1 MGRLA
6 TLTRYRHCILRMQ
19 AKRICMAMHCIPR
32 RAPVAI
38 LDKSMYSY
46 DTPPGGDFARYVD
59 QLLAKQSVAAQPMM
73 PTKAVPPVVGRPN
86 IGSVQKLPA
95 AGAVVSKADELL
107 ERIRQLETRKGTA
120 PGKTAPAS
128 PMQAERTA
136 GSIFAPA
143 STTATA
149 TKTSGLQTLGWATAA
164 VLGVIFPPLG
174 AVMLLGLLKKAFSNK
189 AKN

>member
-1 MGRLA
+1 M
-6 TLTRYRHCILRMQ
+6 
-19 AKRICMAMHCIPR
+19 
-32 RAPVAI
+32 
-38 LDKSMYSY
+38 
-46 DTPPGGDFARYVD
+46 
-59 QLLAKQSVAAQPMM
+59 
-73 PTKAVPPVVGRPN
+73 
-86 IGSVQKLPA
+86 
-95 AGAVVSKADELL
+95 VSKADELL
-107 ERIRQLETRKGTA
+107 ERIRQLETRKSTA